1 MENAIS
7 ISEVI
12 GTIEDGKIEICASAD
27 AGYDQAKER
36 VFVSLEAFARRV
48 SAYGDGSRIPIP
60 WLPAREHVTNDLPRE
75 DAVPFAKDVF
85 RSWAQKVRRA
95 VPGEAHLAA

>member
-12 GTIEDGKIEICASAD
+12 GTIEEGKIEICASAD
-27 AGYDQAKER
+27 AAYDRAKQR

-48 SAYGDGSRIPIP
+48 SAFGDGSHIPMA

-75 DAVPFAKDVF
+75 DAVAFAKDVF
-85 RSWAQKVRRA
+85 RSWARKVHGV
-95 VPGEAHLAA
+95 VPAEAHLMA

>member
-12 GTIEDGKIEICASAD
+12 GTIGDGRIEICASAN
-27 AGYDQAKER
+27 AAYDRAKER

-48 SAYGDGSRIPIP
+48 SAYGDGSRMAMR
-60 WLPAREHVTNDLPRE
+60 WLPAREHVTNELPRE
-75 DAVPFAKDVF
+75 DAVEFARDVF
-85 RSWAQKVRRA
+85 RNWARKVRRA
-95 VPGEAHLAA
+95 VPEEAHMAV